1 MREAAERAR
10 AEGVAAVAISFLHAY
25 ANPAH
30 ERRAAEIVREVVGD
44 DVYITCSSDI
54 LAEIREYE
62 RTSTAVVNAYVGP
75 VVERYIRSLESSL
88 AAAGISAP
96 LQIMQS
102 SGGLMSAA
110 AAIRKP
116 AHLVESGPAAGVVA
130 CAFLA
135 RETGIANVI
144 SLDMGGTTAKAAI
157 LEDGLP
163 VKTSEYE
170 VGAGINLSSRLV
182 KGGGYAIRLPFID
195 LSEIGAGGGSLVS
208 ADEFGMLH
216 VGPESAG
223 SDPGPAC
230 YGLGGDEPT
239 LTDALV
245 VLGYLSPEHL
255 AGGAVEL
262 DADAAARALESVA
275 EPLGKS
281 TTEAAYGVFQLA
293 VATMTRAVKAVSTY
307 RGRDPR
313 EFVLCGF
320 GGNGPVVAV
329 AIARAL
335 QMRRVLVPVAPGV
348 FSAAGL
354 LLSEIEHEFV
364 RTLPARGASATAELL
379 LAGFRELEAEADG
392 ALVAE
397 GVSRDAIA
405 VSRFADVRYAGQAYE
420 LTLPI
425 AAGAPDL
432 GRIAADFGAEHH
444 RTYGHASADAPID
457 IVNLKLTARAAG
469 NGEVPYDPLAGL
481 AAATARADTR
491 SAYFG
496 PAHGSLDVPVISRAA
511 LLDSPPRQGPLIV
524 EEYDSTC
531 VVPPGCVVTL
541 DSLGNIDIALDVHGA
556 AMTAVAIDPIT
567 LEVVKNALASVAD
580 EMALVVMRSAYSPV
594 VRDTMDY
601 STALCDRDGELLAQG
616 LTLAV
621 QLGTFPTVMRHVR
634 EHFGEDIQPGDV
646 FLANDPYGFGGQHLP
661 DLYVI
666 QPIFHQ
672 GVLEGYAATMA
683 HHVDV
688 GGITPGLDRG
698 PRDRDLPGGAA
709 AAVAEAVRGRPR
721 ERDRDPDHREEHA
734 PAGRGDR
741 RPAGPDRRLP
751 RRRARADRDPEAVRH
766 RRVPALPGRA
776 AGAERAPDARR
787 AGRPAGRHIR
797 VRGLHRRVRR
807 CAGAAADRGRADRA
821 GRRGLGRPRGDGAAG
836 GGGAQ
841 LPRRHGQRRRLLRLP
856 RDRRPARSRMPAA
869 TCGRSTSTR
878 PSGRSSTRC
887 CRRPAAHGAWSATAS
902 TTP

>member
-1 MREAAERAR
+1 MPGPRIGVDIGGTFTDVVLLDSDGTLRTRKVLSTPGDYARGVVQGVLELLNDTGTPPGSVTKVIHASTVASNAVLEGKGASCCLLTTAGFRDVLELRRLRIPVMYELQYEKPRPLVPRRLRYEIPERTGPRGEEWAELDEGAVREATEQGRA
-10 AEGVAAVAISFLHAY
+10 AGVAAVAISFLHAY

-62 RTSTAVVNAYVGP
+62 RTSTAVVNSYVGP

-88 AAAGISAP
+88 AEAGIAAP

-110 AAIRKP
+110 AAVRKP

-135 RETGIANVI
+135 RATGLANVI

-163 VKTSEYE
+163 IKTSEYE

-182 KGGGYAIRLPFID
+182 KGGGHAIRLPFID

-230 YGLGGDEPT
+230 YGLGGEEPT

-245 VLGYLSPEHL
+245 VLGYLNPDSL

-262 DADAAARALESVA
+262 DAEAAGRALEPVA
-275 EPLGKS
+275 TSLGKS
-281 TTEAAYGVFQLA
+281 PTEAAYGVFELA

-335 QMRRVLVPVAPGV
+335 QMRRVLVPLAPGV

-364 RTLPARGASATAELL
+364 RTLPARGGHATAELL

-397 GVSRDAIA
+397 GVSRDAIS
-405 VSRFADVRYAGQAYE
+405 VSRFADIRYAGQAYE

-425 AAGAPDL
+425 APGAPDL
-432 GRIAADFGAEHH
+432 ARIAADFGAEHH
-444 RTYGHASADAPID
+444 RTYGHASVDAPID
-457 IVNLKLTARAAG
+457 IVNLKLTARAAS
-469 NGEVPYDPLAGL
+469 NGEISYDPLAGL
-481 AAATARADTR
+481 AGESHEASRRT
-491 SAYFG
+491 AYFG
-496 PAHGSLDVPVISRAA
+496 PVDGSLDVPVISRSA

-531 VVPPGCVVTL
+531 VVPPGCRVTL
-541 DSLGNIDIALDVHGA
+541 DSLGNIDIVLD
-556 AMTAVAIDPIT
+556 
-567 LEVVKNALASVAD
+567 S
-580 EMALVVMRSAYSPV
+580 
-594 VRDTMDY
+594 
-601 STALCDRDGELLAQG
+601 
-616 LTLAV
+616 
-621 QLGTFPTVMRHVR
+621 
-634 EHFGEDIQPGDV
+634 EH
-646 FLANDPYGFGGQHLP
+646 
-661 DLYVI
+661 
-666 QPIFHQ
+666 
-672 GVLEGYAATMA
+672 
-683 HHVDV
+683 
-688 GGITPGLDRG
+688 R
-698 PRDRDLPGGAA
+698 
-709 AAVAEAVRGRPR
+709 
-721 ERDRDPDHREEHA
+721 
-734 PAGRGDR
+734 
-741 RPAGPDRRLP
+741 
-751 RRRARADRDPEAVRH
+751 
-766 RRVPALPGRA
+766 
-776 AGAERAPDARR
+776 
-787 AGRPAGRHIR
+787 
-797 VRGLHRRVRR
+797 
-807 CAGAAADRGRADRA
+807 
-821 GRRGLGRPRGDGAAG
+821 
-836 GGGAQ
+836 
-841 LPRRHGQRRRLLRLP
+841 
-856 RDRRPARSRMPAA
+856 
-869 TCGRSTSTR
+869 
-878 PSGRSSTRC
+878 
-887 CRRPAAHGAWSATAS
+887 
-902 TTP
+902 